1 MSCFARDPVSPV
13 TMTKCLDIPNNQAK
27 LVEAVNG
34 ELPLE
39 YSTVSVTLGPN
50 DAIRAAVAVDC
61 FVEVSGSTT
70 SKCKYAG
77 GVNFDNYPP
86 CPLTCGDVQVGNTF
100 VVNGVT
106 FTRQDR
112 TGLDALIGPTA
123 ADYETACTTGI
134 DDFSNLFQDSVLN
147 PDISSWDTSSATTL
161 DSMFQDAT
169 GFNQVLKCWDVKPT
183 TSCVNFGLDAT
194 TWISTYGSNPLTG
207 TNPPL
212 SDELIAAGCTISA
225 TP

>member
-147 PDISSWDTSSATTL
+147 PRHLVMGHELSHHA
-161 DSMFQDAT
+161 
-169 GFNQVLKCWDVKPT
+169 
-183 TSCVNFGLDAT
+183 GLDVPRCDRLQPGAQMLGRQT
-194 TWISTYGSNPLTG
+194 DHQLRQFR
-207 TNPPL
+207 
-212 SDELIAAGCTISA
+212 A
-225 TP
+225 